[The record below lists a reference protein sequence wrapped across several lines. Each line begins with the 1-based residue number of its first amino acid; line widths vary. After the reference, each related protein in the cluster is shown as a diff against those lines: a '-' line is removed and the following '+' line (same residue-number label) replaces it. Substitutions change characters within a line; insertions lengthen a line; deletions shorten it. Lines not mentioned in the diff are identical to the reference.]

1 MEKKELCTFL
11 SKAEINVHMGFL
23 SRMGRRQ
30 LRQQRIYS
38 CSGHHNGLAF
48 LSQRSHQL
56 LVRRTQKNLFMAIIC
71 SSTSGMAYDLYLTG
85 SLHHSRTFY
94 PPLQCFPAL
103 LHSVGGL
110 CNHNPTSTDK
120 GGYFLCVLSLLERLY
135 SEWRRHLKQERN
147 RRASCLGA
155 GTVFCKS

>member
-1 MEKKELCTFL
+1 
-11 SKAEINVHMGFL
+11 
-23 SRMGRRQ
+23 
-30 LRQQRIYS
+30 
-38 CSGHHNGLAF
+38 
-48 LSQRSHQL
+48 
-56 LVRRTQKNLFMAIIC
+56 MAIIC

-147 RRASCLGA
+147 RRASCLGV
-155 GTVFCKS
+155 GTVFCKSWTMAELLKNSRNCTPNCHWGKTTNSQVRTHCTCTSRGIMSWSLEFKLLPSKSYFLWNCVHSAL